1 MSSKLDLHSYRV
13 NYDKNREFDFKKIIN
28 PFNLF
33 QQWFEEF
40 DNDNFESEVNA
51 MTLSTINKQ
60 GFPKSRVVLLK
71 EFDENGFIFYSN
83 YKSEKGVSIDYNNR
97 VCLSFFWEE
106 HQRQVIIKGYAE
118 KTSLSKSLTYF
129 NSRPRGSKLGALVSN
144 QSSVID
150 SKKILSDKLIQ
161 LEFKFS
167 DTNIPMPSNWGGYL
181 VTPIEFEFWQ
191 GGKNRLHDRLRFLKD
206 KNRWIKHRLSP

>member
-28 PFNLF
+28 PFTLF
-33 QQWFEEF
+33 KQWFEEF
-40 DNDNFESEVNA
+40 DNDNFESEANA

-71 EFDENGFIFYSN
+71 EFDEKGFIFYSN
-83 YKSEKGVSIDYNNR
+83 YKSEKGVSIENNNR

-118 KTSLSKSLTYF
+118 KTSLSKSLAYF
-129 NSRPRGSKLGALVSN
+129 NSRPKGSKLGALVSN

-150 SKKILSDKLIQ
+150 SKKILSDKLIE
-161 LEFKFS
+161 LKDKFS
-167 DTNIPMPSNWGGYL
+167 DNNIPMPSNWGGYN
-181 VTPIEFEFWQ
+181 VSPIEFEFWQ
-191 GGKNRLHDRLRFLKD
+191 GGNNRLHDRLRFKLV
-206 KNRWIKHRLSP
+206 NNNWIKHRLSP

>member
-28 PFNLF
+28 PFTLF
-33 QQWFEEF
+33 KQWFEEF

-71 EFDENGFIFYSN
+71 EFDEKGFIFYSN
-83 YKSEKGVSIDYNNR
+83 YKSEKGVSIENNNR

-118 KTSLSKSLTYF
+118 KTSLSKSLAYF
-129 NSRPRGSKLGALVSN
+129 NSRPKGSKLGALVSN

-150 SKKILSDKLIQ
+150 SKKILSDKLIE
-161 LEFKFS
+161 LKDKFS
-167 DTNIPMPSNWGGYL
+167 DTNIPMPSNWGGYN
-181 VTPIEFEFWQ
+181 VSPIEFEFWQ
-191 GGKNRLHDRLRFLKD
+191 GGNNRLHDRLRFKLV
-206 KNRWIKHRLSP
+206 NNNWIKHRLSP

>member
-28 PFNLF
+28 PFTLF
-33 QQWFEEF
+33 KQWFEEF
-40 DNDNFESEVNA
+40 DNDKFESEANA

-71 EFDENGFIFYSN
+71 EFDEKGFIFYSN
-83 YKSEKGVSIDYNNR
+83 YKSEKGVSIENNNR

-118 KTSLSKSLTYF
+118 KTSLSKSLAYF
-129 NSRPRGSKLGALVSN
+129 NSRPKGSKLGALVSN

-150 SKKILSDKLIQ
+150 SKKILSDKLIE
-161 LEFKFS
+161 LKDKFS
-167 DTNIPMPSNWGGYL
+167 DNNIPMPSNWGGYN
-181 VTPIEFEFWQ
+181 VSPIEFEFWQ
-191 GGKNRLHDRLRFLKD
+191 GGNNRLHDRLRFKLV
-206 KNRWIKHRLSP
+206 NNNWIKHRLSP

>member
-28 PFNLF
+28 PFTLF
-33 QQWFEEF
+33 KQWFEEF

-71 EFDENGFIFYSN
+71 EFDEKGFIFYSN
-83 YKSEKGVSIDYNNR
+83 YKSEKGVSIENNNK

-118 KTSLSKSLTYF
+118 KTSLSKSLAYF
-129 NSRPRGSKLGALVSN
+129 NSRPKGSRLGALVSN

-150 SKKILSDKLIQ
+150 SKKILSDKLIE
-161 LEFKFS
+161 LKDKFS
-167 DTNIPMPSNWGGYL
+167 DTNIPMPSNWGGYN
-181 VTPIEFEFWQ
+181 VSPIEFEFWQ
-191 GGKNRLHDRLRFLKD
+191 GGNNRLHDRLRFKLV
-206 KNRWIKHRLSP
+206 NNNWIKHRLSP

>member
-28 PFNLF
+28 PFTLF
-33 QQWFEEF
+33 KQWFEEF

-71 EFDENGFIFYSN
+71 EFDEKGFIFYSN
-83 YKSEKGVSIDYNNR
+83 YKSEKGVSIENNNK

-118 KTSLSKSLTYF
+118 KTSLSKSLAYF
-129 NSRPRGSKLGALVSN
+129 KSRPKGSKLGALVSN

-150 SKKILSDKLIQ
+150 SKKILSDKLIE
-161 LEFKFS
+161 LKDKFS
-167 DTNIPMPSNWGGYL
+167 DTNIPMPSNWGGYN
-181 VTPIEFEFWQ
+181 VSPIEFEFWQ
-191 GGKNRLHDRLRFLKD
+191 GGNNRLHDRLRFKLV
-206 KNRWIKHRLSP
+206 NNNWIKHRLSP

>member
-28 PFNLF
+28 PFTLF
-33 QQWFEEF
+33 KQWFEEF

-71 EFDENGFIFYSN
+71 EFDEKGFIFYSN
-83 YKSEKGVSIDYNNR
+83 YKSEKGVSIENNNK

-118 KTSLSKSLTYF
+118 KTSLSKSLAYF
-129 NSRPRGSKLGALVSN
+129 NSRPKGSKLGALVSN

-150 SKKILSDKLIQ
+150 SKKILSDKLIE
-161 LEFKFS
+161 LKDKFS
-167 DTNIPMPSNWGGYL
+167 DTNIPMPSNWGGYN
-181 VTPIEFEFWQ
+181 VSPIEFEFWQ
-191 GGKNRLHDRLRFLKD
+191 GGNNRLHDRLRFKLV
-206 KNRWIKHRLSP
+206 NNNWIKHRLSP

>member
-28 PFNLF
+28 PFTLF
-33 QQWFEEF
+33 KQWFEEF

-71 EFDENGFIFYSN
+71 EFDEKGFIFYSN
-83 YKSEKGVSIDYNNR
+83 YKSEKGVSIENNNR

-118 KTSLSKSLTYF
+118 KTSLSKSLAYF
-129 NSRPRGSKLGALVSN
+129 NSRPKGSKLGALVSN

-150 SKKILSDKLIQ
+150 SKKILFDKLIE
-161 LEFKFS
+161 LKDKFS
-167 DTNIPMPSNWGGYL
+167 DTNIPMPSNWGGYN
-181 VTPIEFEFWQ
+181 VSPIEFEFWQ
-191 GGKNRLHDRLRFLKD
+191 GGNNRLHDRLRFKLV
-206 KNRWIKHRLSP
+206 NNNWIKHRLSP

>member
-1 MSSKLDLHSYRV
+1 MSSKLDLQSYRV

-28 PFNLF
+28 PFTLF
-33 QQWFEEF
+33 KQWFEEF

-71 EFDENGFIFYSN
+71 EFDEKGFIFYSN
-83 YKSEKGVSIDYNNR
+83 YKSEKGVSIENNNK

-118 KTSLSKSLTYF
+118 KTSLSKSLAYF
-129 NSRPRGSKLGALVSN
+129 NSRPKGSKLGALVSN

-150 SKKILSDKLIQ
+150 SKKILSDKLIE
-161 LEFKFS
+161 LKDKFS
-167 DTNIPMPSNWGGYL
+167 DTNIPMPSNWGGYN
-181 VTPIEFEFWQ
+181 VSPIEFEFWQ
-191 GGKNRLHDRLRFLKD
+191 GGNNRLHDRLRFKLV
-206 KNRWIKHRLSP
+206 NNNWIKHRLSP